1 MYSVERFQEIAL
13 SCKNSNVGKLLPNA
27 LYVHIRALH
36 ELVPLL
42 QNYEQLA
49 REIGSSQLQ
58 LSLLKQPIQM
68 KAESFEKVEGEH
80 NESNFD
86 LTNNSTSCLLPPE
99 TEGLSSASEDKPPA
113 SCLLTID
120 RATLVKFSLDRPKI
134 SYLFYADFDS
144 NPHPELQ
151 YSVIVD
157 LNKVEVSCRNYQNS
171 DNPPILHRKE
181 TFVTKDYFLYEE
193 FVQLTRIEV
202 ALGLLNESRYIGTR
216 KEWQLR
222 LLQYN
227 ISFEGH
233 YLICPIDS
241 LAKEKRGIRIDRH
254 KAAIVRKEL
263 SRPVRLALESNI
275 FTLETS
281 FFDYGCGYG
290 GDLEKIEDRGYTS
303 SGWDPYYRPNA
314 PLVEAD
320 IVNLGYIINVIE
332 NTGERREALIKAWE
346 LTRQVLIVSAQVLV
360 ESRHQGLIAYGDGI
374 ITNRNT
380 FQKYYQ
386 QEELKAY
393 IDRVLDVD
401 AIAVDLGVYFVF
413 RDREKAEAF
422 RVSRVRSR
430 ICTPRVRL
438 KVKNFQDYAQL
449 LQPLMNFVVDRGRL
463 PVKGELAEEEAI
475 KEEFRSYKTAFNL
488 IQEATNAQEWE
499 AIAEQRRQ
507 DLKLYLALS
516 RFQNRPTVRKLSL
529 QMKEDFKALFGSYK
543 EACLLADRMLFSLGD
558 LKNISNL
565 CRTSSVGKK
574 KKNSL
579 IVHISALENLDPL
592 LRLYESCA
600 SLNIGRPEDANIVQI
615 NCNKPKISYWFCP
628 DFDNQPHPIIH
639 TSMDVN
645 LRNLQVNYRD
655 FDLDDNPPVLHE
667 KDALVTPD
675 YPLYEK
681 FSRLSDRE
689 RDWGLLD
696 DFSSIERLQGWEKCL
711 QEHCA
716 VIKGDR
722 VMWRKDAD
730 PYQIK
735 LLKSQIYQ
743 RKRQRVYP
751 RDGG

>member
-13 SCKNSNVGKLLPNA
+13 SCQNSSVGKLLPNA
-27 LYVHIRALH
+27 LYVHTQTLH
-36 ELVPLL
+36 NLVPLL

-58 LSLLKQPIQM
+58 LSSLTQPIQT
-68 KAESFEKVEGEH
+68 KAEGLTRRLDTKLETKGAIAHLIESDRETKTIAEAVCLQENSNEK
-80 NESNFD
+80 
-86 LTNNSTSCLLPPE
+86 
-99 TEGLSSASEDKPPA
+99 TEFVLD
-113 SCLLTID
+113 ID
-120 RATLVKFSLDRPKI
+120 RATLVKFHLDRPKI
-134 SYLFYADFDS
+134 SYLFYLDFDA

-157 LNKVEVSCRNYQNS
+157 LSKVEVNCRNYKNS
-171 DNPPILHRKE
+171 DNPPVLHRKE
-181 TFVTKDYFLYEE
+181 TFVTNDYFLYEE
-193 FVQLTRIEV
+193 FAQLTRTEV

-222 LLQYN
+222 LLQYS
-227 ISFEGH
+227 IGFEGH
-233 YLICPIDS
+233 YLVCPIDP
-241 LAKEKRGIRIDRH
+241 LAKEKRSIRIDRH
-254 KAAIVRKEL
+254 KAAIVRRDL

-275 FTLETS
+275 FTLESS
-281 FFDYGCGYG
+281 FFDYGCGHG
-290 GDLEKIEDRGYTS
+290 GDLERMGDRGYVS
-303 SGWDPYYRPNA
+303 SGWDPYYRPDA
-314 PLVEAD
+314 SLVEAD
-320 IVNLGYIINVIE
+320 VVNLGYIINVIE
-332 NTGERREALIKAWE
+332 DTGERREALIKAWE
-346 LTRQVLIVSAQVLV
+346 LSRQVLIVAAQVLI
-360 ESRHQGLIAYGDGI
+360 ESRHQGLVGYGDGI

-401 AIAVDLGVYFVF
+401 AIAVDLGVYFIF
-413 RDREKAEAF
+413 RDREKAESF

-430 ICTPRVRL
+430 RIVTPKVRL
-438 KVKNFQDYAQL
+438 KSKNLEDYAKL
-449 LQPLMNFVVDRGRL
+449 LQPLMNFFVDRGRL

-475 KEEFRSYKTAFNL
+475 KEEFRTYKAAFNL
-488 IQEATNAQEWE
+488 ILEATDAQEWD

-529 QMKEDFKALFGSYK
+529 PMREDFKALFGSYK

-558 LKNISNL
+558 LENIANL
-565 CRTSSVGKK
+565 CRASFVGKK
-574 KKNSL
+574 KANSL
-579 IVHISALENLDPL
+579 VVHISALENLDPL

-600 SLNIGRPEDANIVQI
+600 SLTIGRLEDANLIKI
-615 NCNKPKISYWFCP
+615 NYKKPKISYLFCP
-628 DFDNQPHPIIH
+628 DFDSQSHPIIH
-639 TSMDVN
+639 TSMDVD

-655 FDLDDNPPVLHE
+655 FDLDDNPPILHE
-667 KDALVTPD
+667 KDILVTPD

-696 DFSSIERLQGWEKCL
+696 DFSSIDRVQGWEKCL

-722 VMWRKDAD
+722 LLWRKDAD

-735 LLKSQIYQ
+735 FLKSQIDR
-743 RKRQRVYP
+743 RKKRK
-751 RDGG
+751 

>member
-13 SCKNSNVGKLLPNA
+13 SCQNSKFGKLLPNA
-27 LYVHIRALH
+27 LYVHTHALNK
-36 ELVPLL
+36 LVPLL

-58 LSLLKQPIQM
+58 LSSLPISGRGEIEREKTLAFTSYSLLEAWNRRFPPIT
-68 KAESFEKVEGEH
+68 ERRPTSYL
-80 NESNFD
+80 NE
-86 LTNNSTSCLLPPE
+86 
-99 TEGLSSASEDKPPA
+99 A
-113 SCLLTID
+113 SCLLKD

-134 SYLFYADFDS
+134 SYLFYPDFDS

-151 YSVIVD
+151 YSVIVNLD
-157 LNKVEVSCRNYQNS
+157 TVEVSCRNYQNS

-181 TFVTKDYFLYEE
+181 TFVTGDYFLYEE
-193 FVQLTRIEV
+193 FAHLTRIEV
-202 ALGLLNESRYIGTR
+202 ALGLLDKPSYIGTR
-216 KEWQLR
+216 KEWELR
-222 LLQYN
+222 LLQHG
-227 ISFEGH
+227 IGFEGH
-233 YLICPIDS
+233 YLMCPMDS
-241 LAKEKRGIRIDRH
+241 TLKEKKGIRIDRH
-254 KAAIVRKEL
+254 KAAIVRKEV

-275 FTLETS
+275 FTGESS

-290 GDLEKIEDRGYTS
+290 SDIERISDRGYTS
-303 SGWDPYYRPNA
+303 SGWDPYYRPDS

-332 NTGERREALIKAWE
+332 DTGERREALIKAWE
-346 LTRQVLIVSAQVLV
+346 LTRQVLIVGAQVSI

-374 ITNRNT
+374 ITSRNT

-386 QEELKAY
+386 QKELKAY

-430 ICTPRVRL
+430 ITTPKVRL

-475 KEEFRSYKTAFNL
+475 KKEFRSYKTAFKL
-488 IQEATNAQEWE
+488 ILQATDEKEWE

-558 LKNISNL
+558 LKNIANL
-565 CRTSSVGKK
+565 CRASSVGKK
-574 KKNSL
+574 KANSL
-579 IVHISALENLDPL
+579 VIHISALETLDPL

-600 SLNIGRPEDANIVQI
+600 SLTLGRPEDANIIQI
-615 NCNKPKISYWFCP
+615 NYKKPKISYWFCP
-628 DFDNQPHPIIH
+628 EFDRQPHPIIH
-639 TSMDVN
+639 TSMDVD
-645 LRNLQVNYRD
+645 LRNLQVNYQD
-655 FDLDDNPPVLHE
+655 FDLDNNPPILHE
-667 KDALVTPD
+667 KDVLVTSD

-681 FSRLSDRE
+681 FSLLNKE
-689 RDWGLLD
+689 KDWGLLD
-696 DFSSIERLQGWEKCL
+696 DFKSIDRLRGWEKCL

-716 VIKGDR
+716 VIKNDR
-722 VMWRKDAD
+722 LTWRKDAD

-735 LLKSQIYQ
+735 LLKSQIDR
-743 RKRQRVYP
+743 RKRQGSRGS
-751 RDGG
+751 GGKASL